1 MIDVSNAPRVPSGNP
16 ADPFP
21 IVNAGLDVL
30 KHQEVYAED
39 PTNLD
44 PLVYSYLQG
53 RWGGIA
59 IAADD
64 EALTDDA
71 TNYIVVDRVTGAL
84 SVSTS
89 NTNWNNQSAYA
100 RVARIVTASGA
111 RTDVED
117 YRAGPGGVHGQAGS
131 VGAGTI
137 GKQAIYIAAA
147 AITPSTSGGCAA
159 LATVATSANQPDLQ
173 TLDFDTTTQE
183 FAQFSIVMPKKWN
196 EGTVTFKAH
205 WSHPATTVNFGVA
218 WQLQGVAVGDDDA
231 IAAAYGTEQ
240 VVTDTGG
247 TTNDLYSSAESAAI
261 TIAGAPAAEDMVF
274 FRVARVPSNGADT
287 LAVDARLHGI
297 TLYVTTDAETDA

>member
-1 MIDVSNAPRVPSGNP
+1 MTAPRVPGGNP

-21 IVNAGLDVL
+21 IVNEALDIL
-30 KHQEVYAED
+30 AHQEVYGRD
-39 PTNLD
+39 PDTSASLTWG
-44 PLVYSYLQG
+44 YLGG
-53 RWGGIA
+53 RWGGFVVS
-59 IAADD
+59 DGTL
-64 EALTDDA
+64 ALTDDA
-71 TNYIVVDRVTGAL
+71 ENYIVVARATGVTTVA
-84 SVSTS
+84 T
-89 NTNWNNQSAYA
+89 NTTNWNNQTDYA
-100 RVARIVTASGA
+100 RVFHITTASGA
-111 RTDVED
+111 ITTIRD
-117 YRAGPGGVHGQAGS
+117 YRGGPGGVHGQSSG
-131 VGAGTI
+131 GGGGGGTI

-147 AITPSTSGGCAA
+147 AITPSATGGCAA

-173 TLDFDTTTQE
+173 TLDFDQTTQE

-247 TTNDLYSSAESAAI
+247 TTNDLYSTAESAAI
-261 TIAGAPAAEDMVF
+261 TIAGSPAAEDMVF
-274 FRVARVPSNGADT
+274 FRVARAPSNGSDT